1 MAGARP
7 GARAGDEGVHYHANA
22 LARGL
27 SLLETIAGRPAPVTL
42 AEFHE
47 LTGLPKSTLV
57 RLLSVLE
64 DLNYVVRVDERPAY
78 RLGHRILPLAQ
89 SYVQRLDLGT
99 VATPHLQP
107 LVDQLGQTANIG
119 ILDGDSVLHVCVVSP
134 ERSLRFAGMAG
145 QRDSLHTTGLG
156 KMLLASLPEDEV
168 GDHLPPEP
176 YPAKTPK
183 SRTSLAA
190 LLKDLR
196 TTRKRGHSLDDN
208 ENDQGVRCLA
218 VPLTVDDET
227 IAALSV
233 SGPAAEFG
241 PEDQKRCLVALA
253 ETATALTEDADV
265 VAALRRIRDQL
276 RGVITSL

>member
-7 GARAGDEGVHYHANA
+7 GARTGDEGVHYHANA

-27 SLLETIAGRPAPVTL
+27 SLLETIADRPAPVTL

-47 LTGLPKSTLV
+47 LTALPKSTLV

-64 DLNYVVRVDERPAY
+64 DLHYVVRVDERPAY

-99 VATPHLQP
+99 VATPHLRP
-107 LVDQLGQTANIG
+107 LVDKLGQTANIG
-119 ILDGDSVLHVCVVSP
+119 VLDGDAVLHVCVVSP

-156 KMLLASLPEDEV
+156 KMLLASLPED
-168 GDHLPPEP
+168 DIATHLPPEP
-176 YPAKTPK
+176 YPAKTAK
-183 SRTSLAA
+183 SRTTHAA
-190 LLKDLR
+190 LMKDLR
-196 TTRKRGHSLDDN
+196 ATRKRGHSFDDN

-218 VPLTVDDET
+218 VPLVVDGEA

-241 PEDQKRCLVALA
+241 PEDQKRCLAALG
-253 ETATALTEDADV
+253 ETAADLIADADV
-265 VAALRRIRDQL
+265 VATLRRVRDQL
-276 RGVITSL
+276 QGIITSL